1 MRQIIKIAAI
11 VAMLFTFGT
20 QTSNAQLGNIL
31 KKVKKVADAVS
42 GKETTTTQTA
52 TADGV
57 KETTLANGVTMQNP
71 LSGVVD
77 FELVGVYAKS
87 TSLNYG
93 YAYVVLKV
101 KMIAN
106 KSSIGLGGGINSS
119 TALAVDQDGNAYKM
133 GTMGQFTKSVT
144 EGIAVKIILNEKDA
158 CFLDVKK
165 TAKTFQ
171 MLRFGV
177 FVDSSNKGMLTFKN
191 VPIQWDVEP

>member
-1 MRQIIKIAAI
+1 MRQIIKAVTI

-42 GKETTTTQTA
+42 GKDNTTTQTA

-106 KSSIGLGGGINSS
+106 KSSIVLGGGINGSS
-119 TALAVDQDGNAYKM
+119 ALAVDQDGNAYKM
-133 GTMGQFTKSVT
+133 STNGLTKSVT
-144 EGIAVKIILNEKDA
+144 EGIAVKIALNEKEA
-158 CFLDVKK
+158 CLLDVKK

-171 MLRFGV
+171 VLRLGV
-177 FVDSSNKGMLTFKN
+177 YVNASNLGMLTFKN